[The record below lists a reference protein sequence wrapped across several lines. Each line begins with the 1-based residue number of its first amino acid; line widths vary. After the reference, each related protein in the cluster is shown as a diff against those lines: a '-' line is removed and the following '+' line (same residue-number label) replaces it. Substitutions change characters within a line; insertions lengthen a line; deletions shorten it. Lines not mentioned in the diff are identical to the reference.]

1 MSIEYIA
8 LGFETCLNEEGI
20 AATPAQI
27 ARMAKRFELGMSVMD
42 EATGVIEQTKAG
54 TPQKSPEK
62 LRIEKLE
69 RIVLGLSRRLGV
81 SVDERTEEIVFYTP
95 VTSSHV
101 GTARARL

>member
-1 MSIEYIA
+1 MSTEYIA
-8 LGFETCLNEEGI
+8 LGFEACLSEEGI

-54 TPQKSPEK
+54 TPQKSPEQ

-69 RIVLGLSRRLGV
+69 RIVFGLSRRLGV
-81 SVDERTEEIVFYTP
+81 SVDERTEQIVFYTP
-95 VTSSHV
+95 V
-101 GTARARL
+101 GTGHMGTTRAPI